1 MKRILT
7 SIVGALFCLTVACAQ
22 GVTEAFTVYNS
33 FRPAVIHLTNGRD
46 IKNPLTNVFLKNAS
60 LLFMRGSLAMEADME
75 TIAGVDFDD
84 HKYVKID
91 KMLCCLLDS
100 VGNNRLYAATVIDFE
115 AYNQMLRNNV
125 NITNFSLFDTM
136 SGDQIN
142 YTTVGEDPQEKQQMP
157 LINHFYYLFDGK
169 IVKVHER
176 ELSRVLPKNKK
187 RIYKT
192 IISMEDFQ
200 WTDKNSLMK
209 LLEAISR
216 DTDEAAE

>member
-1 MKRILT
+1 
-7 SIVGALFCLTVACAQ
+7 
-22 GVTEAFTVYNS
+22 VTEAFTVYNS

-125 NITNFSLFDTM
+125 NITNLSLSDQM
-136 SGDQIN
+136 SYSTIDL
-142 YTTVGEDPQEKQQMP
+142 TPQEGQELP
-157 LINHFYYLFDGK
+157 VINIFYYLYKGK
-169 IVKVHER
+169 LVRVHER
-176 ELSRVLPKNKK
+176 EISRLLSKEQK
-187 RIYKT
+187 RRYKT
-192 IISMEDFQ
+192 IMSLPDFK
-200 WTDKNSLMK
+200 WTDRESLVKMLK
-209 LLEAISR
+209 AIS
-216 DTDEAAE
+216 E